1 MELIMK
7 KPRRLVPAY
16 LAAFAISIYLLPQ
29 DHALAETLQV
39 NGFEMHY
46 KIIGKGEPLVLLH
59 GFAVS
64 GESWDFLS
72 DEFAN
77 DFQLIIPD
85 ARGHGA
91 STNPRNTSIANDQ
104 LAVDTYALLDN
115 LEIKTFKAIGISM
128 GGETLLYMATQ
139 QPERVEAMVLV
150 GTANYW
156 PESLRELVRS
166 STAENQ
172 SDEQMQKLRKTHK
185 HGDDQIISLFKM
197 NAIAKNNYNVMN
209 FTPPYL
215 STIKA
220 DTLIVHGERDHLF
233 PINQAIEMYKAI
245 PESLLWIVPNG
256 AHVPINGFYEEIFVG
271 TAKAFLQGQ
280 MTPRRDKT
288 IK

>member
-1 MELIMK
+1 
-7 KPRRLVPAY
+7 
-16 LAAFAISIYLLPQ
+16 
-29 DHALAETLQV
+29 
-39 NGFEMHY
+39 
-46 KIIGKGEPLVLLH
+46 
-59 GFAVS
+59 
-64 GESWDFLS
+64 
-72 DEFAN
+72 
-77 DFQLIIPD
+77 
-85 ARGHGA
+85 
-91 STNPRNTSIANDQ
+91 
-104 LAVDTYALLDN
+104 
-115 LEIKTFKAIGISM
+115 
-128 GGETLLYMATQ
+128 
-139 QPERVEAMVLV
+139 MVFV

-156 PESLRELVRS
+156 PESLRQLVRS

-172 SDEQMQKLRKTHK
+172 SDEQMQKLRTTHK
-185 HGDDQIISLFKM
+185 HGDEQIISLFKM

>member
-1 MELIMK
+1 MK

-104 LAVDTYALLDN
+104 LAVDTYALLDH

-128 GGETLLYMATQ
+128 GGETLLYMACA
-139 QPERVEAMVLV
+139 PSAPM
-150 GTANYW
+150 G
-156 PESLRELVRS
+156 
-166 STAENQ
+166 
-172 SDEQMQKLRKTHK
+172 
-185 HGDDQIISLFKM
+185 QI
-197 NAIAKNNYNVMN
+197 
-209 FTPPYL
+209 
-215 STIKA
+215 
-220 DTLIVHGERDHLF
+220 
-233 PINQAIEMYKAI
+233 
-245 PESLLWIVPNG
+245 
-256 AHVPINGFYEEIFVG
+256 
-271 TAKAFLQGQ
+271 
-280 MTPRRDKT
+280 
-288 IK
+288 